1 MIALIFA
8 TRKEAGPFLA
18 LSRADRCAETPFV
31 RYCSPLMPGLQIVIS
46 RIGKVAA
53 AAACQEM
60 IATHKARRIVNAG
73 TCGLLVDGS
82 GWAVGQLVRI
92 TSAREVDHDVL
103 GKRPPPVLCATHPGQ
118 ALPTAR
124 LVTCDRPVFDLQR
137 RNACRRMG
145 EVVDMEGAA
154 IARVAA
160 LNQVPCTLIKGVSD
174 AAGPMERQTLLGN
187 LERVSTILGA
197 WLWESR
203 SDLEP

>member
-8 TRKEAGPFLA
+8 TRQEARPFLA
-18 LSRADRCAETPFV
+18 LSRADRCAETPFE
-31 RYCSPLMPGLQIVIS
+31 RYFSPLLPRLQIVIS

-60 IATHKARRIVNAG
+60 IATHRARRIVNAG

-82 GWAVGQLVRI
+82 GWSVGQLVRI
-92 TSAREVDHDVL
+92 TTAQEGDHDVL
-103 GKRPPPVLCATHPGQ
+103 GKRPPPVACDTHPGQ

-137 RNACRRMG
+137 RSACSRLG

-154 IARVAA
+154 IARVAKI
-160 LNQVPCTLIKGVSD
+160 NQVPCTLIKGVSD
-174 AAGPMERQTLLGN
+174 AAGPMERKILLAN
-187 LERVSTILGA
+187 LEQVSVVLGK
-197 WLWESR
+197 WLW
-203 SDLEP
+203 DNLLKMGK